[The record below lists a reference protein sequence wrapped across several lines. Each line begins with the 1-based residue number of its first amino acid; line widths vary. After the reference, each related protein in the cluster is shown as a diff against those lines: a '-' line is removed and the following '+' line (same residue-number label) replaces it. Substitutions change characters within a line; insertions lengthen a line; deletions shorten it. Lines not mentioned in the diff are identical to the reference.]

1 MAIRWALK
9 APCKAG
15 WRSFYRN
22 NHRWSKVHPPK
33 KMGVSKN
40 SGTPQIIHFNRV
52 FHYKPSNLVDHYL
65 RKPPNTLP
73 ETHSS
78 PLKMDGWE
86 TRTFPFGM
94 GSYVSFRECTILNPT
109 NLRIWKII
117 LHFIV
122 SKQPIWE
129 VWTISRGDQ
138 HQNSWDIWV
147 SLVSFV
153 WLNLARWDAS
163 FFALLPNPK

>member
-1 MAIRWALK
+1 MESKSRSFFGSRLFRDFPSFLRKIRSTVLMAIRWALK

-15 WRSFYRN
+15 RSFYRI

-33 KMGVSKN
+33 KLGVSKN

-52 FHYKPSNLVDHYL
+52 FHYKPSSLVDHYL

-78 PLKMDGWE
+78 PRKMDGWE

-117 LHFIV
+117 LHFKGGWFSGFMLV
-122 SKQPIWE
+122 F
-129 VWTISRGDQ
+129 RG
-138 HQNSWDIWV
+138 V
-147 SLVSFV
+147 
-153 WLNLARWDAS
+153 
-163 FFALLPNPK
+163 